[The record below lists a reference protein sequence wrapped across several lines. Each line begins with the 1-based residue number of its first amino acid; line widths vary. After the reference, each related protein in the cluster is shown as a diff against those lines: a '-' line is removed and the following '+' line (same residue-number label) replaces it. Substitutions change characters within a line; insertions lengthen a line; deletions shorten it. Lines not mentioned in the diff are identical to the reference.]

1 MDEYNYDALAST
13 VQIEDISSNE
23 RNQEILRRLK
33 ENDPSLGTMW
43 IRNEVYD
50 RDSGVYCP
58 GDDVDELGWLGYY
71 LGRNKSLQELFFQ
84 RDDLHNTS
92 FYRGLNF
99 NTSIQTIALENAG
112 LLNGQV
118 FGMLDQFFTN
128 NRNLTEIRV
137 MGCDLTMEGVR

>member
-1 MDEYNYDALAST
+1 M
-13 VQIEDISSNE
+13 
-23 RNQEILRRLK
+23 
-33 ENDPSLGTMW
+33 
-43 IRNEVYD
+43 
-50 RDSGVYCP
+50 
-58 GDDVDELGWLGYY
+58 
-71 LGRNKSLQELFFQ
+71 QELFFQ